1 METTELALTRAD
13 YEAAAGAEVARFLP
27 VMKMEQALERRE
39 VIVQAFSRL
48 MKDGD
53 DYGKIPGSKSP
64 TLKQPG
70 AQKLDNL
77 FGLVPRFI
85 VEEREEDWT
94 GESHGGEPFFRYMIK
109 CQLFRGDFVMGEA
122 IGECNSWESKYRYR
136 TSERV
141 CPDCGKSA
149 LLQTKHKKGPD
160 EGKPKNF
167 WCAPFKGGCG
177 HAFKLDHPA
186 VLKQESGRKTND
198 EIFDQVNTLLKMAQ
212 KRAHV
217 GATINATSAS
227 EFFTQDLEDQREP
240 ESSDGKTAGDQGSGS
255 GGDSP
260 SPSGAVK
267 APTAGTAN
275 RAVPEELKVM
285 FANLDADPKHTAQSF
300 KMLEDA
306 LVQAGGANG
315 IQEYQ
320 RIVLAWREK
329 NPKGTIIPM
338 SKVKECLIDLFEASL
353 AVTKPDAANFTATDA
368 DLPEILQEEKK

>member
-13 YEAAAGAEVARFLP
+13 YDAAAGAEVARFMP

-48 MKDGD
+48 MKEGD

-94 GESHGGEPFFRYMIK
+94 GEAHGGEPFFRYLIK
-109 CQLFRGDFVMGEA
+109 CQLFRVDFVMGEA

-136 TSERV
+136 TSERT
-141 CPDCGKSA
+141 CPTCGRA
-149 LLQTKHKKGPD
+149 AIIFTK
-160 EGKPKNF
+160 KNNW
-167 WCAPFKGGCG
+167 WCAKFKDGCG
-177 HAFKLDHPA
+177 AGFKPDDNRITS
-186 VLKQESGRKTND
+186 QETGRKANT

-227 EFFTQDLEDQREP
+227 EFFTQDLEDQRET
-240 ESSDGKTAGDQGSGS
+240 ESPGAPGDQGNGAA
-255 GGDSP
+255 SP
-260 SPSGAVK
+260 VMSERNSAARP
-267 APTAGTAN
+267 
-275 RAVPEELKVM
+275 VPEELKAM
-285 FANLDADPKHTAQSF
+285 FVNLDADSKHTAQSF
-300 KMLEDA
+300 KMLESA
-306 LVQAGGANG
+306 LEQAGGSSGAA
-315 IQEYQ
+315 EYS
-320 RIVLAWREK
+320 RIVLALREK
-329 NPKGTIIPM
+329 HPKGKPIPM
-338 SKVKECLIDLFEASL
+338 SAIKDCLLDLFEASL
-353 AVTKPDAANFTATDA
+353 TVTKPDPADFTATDA
-368 DLPEILQEEKK
+368 DLPEILQEPK